1 MAKGGRSKR
10 WTRAQG
16 SDRSTITQNSK
27 NGTTW
32 SFSNGSGNSRT
43 TVSHRPDGRIVRT
56 TTVRHGDGYT
66 SRTSQTVSGK
76 KERQKS
82 YSRPLPQTRGN
93 LHDGLG
99 VADVI
104 IGCLLLVKWSVLLV
118 KWLVTK
124 KWFWFAVGTYL
135 IYVAIVNVLQANIGY

>member
-10 WTRAQG
+10 WTHTQG
-16 SDRSTITQNSK
+16 SDRSTVTQNSK

-56 TTVRHGDGYT
+56 TTVRYGDGYT
-66 SRTSQTVSGK
+66 SRTSTVSGK

-82 YSRPLPQTRGN
+82 YSHPLRRTRGN
-93 LHDGLG
+93 SPDGLELIG
-99 VADVI
+99 PII
-104 IGCLLLVKWSVLLV
+104 IGCLLLVKW
-118 KWLVTK
+118 LVTK
-124 KWFWFAVGTYL
+124 EWFWFGVFTCLVFMVIEASS
-135 IYVAIVNVLQANIGY
+135 

>member
-1 MAKGGRSKR
+1 MAKGGLSKR
-10 WTRAQG
+10 WTRTQG
-16 SDRSTITQNSK
+16 SDRSTVTQNSK
-27 NGTTW
+27 NGITL
-32 SFSNGSGNSRT
+32 SYSNGSGNSRT
-43 TVSHRPDGRIVRT
+43 TMSHRPDGRIVRT

-82 YSRPLPQTRGN
+82 YSRPLHRTRGN
-93 LHDGLG
+93 SSDGLEL
-99 VADVI
+99 VDAV
-104 IGCLLLVKWSVLLV
+104 IGCLLLV

-135 IYVAIVNVLQANIGY
+135 LYAAIVNVLQANIGY

>member
-1 MAKGGRSKR
+1 MSKR
-10 WTRAQG
+10 WTRTQG
-16 SDRSTITQNSK
+16 SDRSTVTQNSK
-27 NGTTW
+27 NGITR
-32 SFSNGSGNSRT
+32 SYSNGSGNSRT
-43 TVSHRPDGRIVRT
+43 TMSHRPDGRIVRT

-82 YSRPLPQTRGN
+82 YSRPLRRTRGN
-93 LHDGLG
+93 SSDGLEL
-99 VADVI
+99 VDAI
-104 IGCLLLVKWSVLLV
+104 IGCLLLV

-135 IYVAIVNVLQANIGY
+135 LYAAIVNVLQANIGY

>member
-10 WTRAQG
+10 WTRTQG
-16 SDRSTITQNSK
+16 SDRSTVTQNSK
-27 NGTTW
+27 NGITW
-32 SFSNGSGNSRT
+32 SYSNGSGNSRT
-43 TVSHRPDGRIVRT
+43 TMSHRPDGRIVRT

-82 YSRPLPQTRGN
+82 YSRPLRRTKQNSYGN
-93 LHDGLG
+93 EGLI
-99 VADVI
+99 DLI
-104 IGCLLLVKWSVLLV
+104 IGCLFLV

-124 KWFWFAVGTYL
+124 KWFWIGLGAYL
-135 IYVAIVNVLQANIGY
+135 LYAGIVNVLRANIGY

>member
-10 WTRAQG
+10 WTRTQG
-16 SDRSTITQNSK
+16 SDRSTVTQNSK

-32 SFSNGSGNSRT
+32 TFSNGSGNSRT
-43 TVSHRPDGRIVRT
+43 TMSHRPDGRIVRT

-82 YSRPLPQTRGN
+82 YSRPLRRTRGN
-93 LHDGLG
+93 SSDGLELID
-99 VADVI
+99 AI
-104 IGCLLLVKWSVLLV
+104 IGCLLLV

-135 IYVAIVNVLQANIGY
+135 LYAAIVNVLQANIGY

>member
-10 WTRAQG
+10 WTRTQG
-16 SDRSTITQNSK
+16 SDRSTVTQNSK

-56 TTVRHGDGYT
+56 TTVRYGDGYT

-82 YSRPLPQTRGN
+82 YSSPLRRTRGN
-93 LHDGLG
+93 SSDGLELVG
-99 VADVI
+99 PII
-104 IGCLLLVKWSVLLV
+104 IGCLLLV

-135 IYVAIVNVLQANIGY
+135 LYAAIVNVLQANIGY

>member
-10 WTRAQG
+10 WTRTQG
-16 SDRSTITQNSK
+16 SDRSTVTQNSK

-43 TVSHRPDGRIVRT
+43 TMSHRPDGRIVRT

-66 SRTSQTVSGK
+66 SRTSTVSGK

-82 YSRPLPQTRGN
+82 YSRPLRRTRGN
-93 LHDGLG
+93 SSDGLELIG
-99 VADVI
+99 PII
-104 IGCLLLVKWSVLLV
+104 IGCLLLVKW
-118 KWLVTK
+118 LVTK
-124 KWFWFAVGTYL
+124 EWFWFGVFTCL
-135 IYVAIVNVLQANIGY
+135 VFMTIGASL

>member
-10 WTRAQG
+10 WTRTQG
-16 SDRSTITQNSK
+16 SDRSTVTQNSK
-27 NGTTW
+27 NGITW
-32 SFSNGSGNSRT
+32 SYSNGSGNSRT
-43 TVSHRPDGRIVRT
+43 TMSHRPDGRIVRT

-82 YSRPLPQTRGN
+82 YSRPLPRTRGN
-93 LHDGLG
+93 SLDGLG
-99 VADVI
+99 LGDVI
-104 IGCLLLVKWSVLLV
+104 IGCLLLV

-135 IYVAIVNVLQANIGY
+135 LYAAIVNVLQANIGY

>member
-1 MAKGGRSKR
+1 MSKR
-10 WTRAQG
+10 WTRSQG
-16 SDRSTITQNSK
+16 SDRSTVTQNSK
-27 NGTTW
+27 NGITW
-32 SFSNGSGNSRT
+32 SYSNGSGNSRT
-43 TVSHRPDGRIVRT
+43 TMSHRPDGRIVRT

-82 YSRPLPQTRGN
+82 YSRPLRRTRGN
-93 LHDGLG
+93 SSDGLEL
-99 VADVI
+99 VDAI
-104 IGCLLLVKWSVLLV
+104 IGCLLLV

-135 IYVAIVNVLQANIGY
+135 LYAAIVNVLQANIGY

>member
-1 MAKGGRSKR
+1 MAKGGMSKR
-10 WTRAQG
+10 WTRSQG
-16 SDRSTITQNSK
+16 SDRSTITQNTK

-32 SFSNGSGNSRT
+32 SYSNGSGNSRT
-43 TVSHRPDGRIVRT
+43 TISQRPDGRTVRT
-56 TTVRHGDGYT
+56 ITTRYADGYT

-82 YSRPLPQTRGN
+82 YSRPLRRTRGN
-93 LHDGLG
+93 SSDGLEL
-99 VADVI
+99 VDAI
-104 IGCLLLVKWSVLLV
+104 IGCLLLV

-135 IYVAIVNVLQANIGY
+135 LYAAIVNVLQTNIGY

>member
-1 MAKGGRSKR
+1 MAKGGMSKR
-10 WTRAQG
+10 WTRSQG
-16 SDRSTITQNSK
+16 SDRSTVTQNSK
-27 NGTTW
+27 NGITW
-32 SFSNGSGNSRT
+32 SYSNGSGNSRT
-43 TVSHRPDGRIVRT
+43 TMSHRPDGRIVRT

-82 YSRPLPQTRGN
+82 YSRPLRRTRGN
-93 LHDGLG
+93 SSDGLEL
-99 VADVI
+99 VDAV
-104 IGCLLLVKWSVLLV
+104 IGCLLLV

-135 IYVAIVNVLQANIGY
+135 LYAAIVNVLQANIGY

>member
-10 WTRAQG
+10 WTRTQG
-16 SDRSTITQNSK
+16 SDRSTVTQNSK

-66 SRTSQTVSGK
+66 SRTSTVSGK

-82 YSRPLPQTRGN
+82 YSRPLRRTRGN
-93 LHDGLG
+93 SSDGLEL
-99 VADVI
+99 VDAV
-104 IGCLLLVKWSVLLV
+104 IGCLLLV

-135 IYVAIVNVLQANIGY
+135 LYAAIVNVLQANIGY

>member
-1 MAKGGRSKR
+1 MSKR
-10 WTRAQG
+10 WTRSQG
-16 SDRSTITQNSK
+16 GDRSTVTQNSK
-27 NGTTW
+27 NGTTL
-32 SFSNGSGNSRT
+32 SYSNGSGNSRT
-43 TVSHRPDGRIVRT
+43 TMSHRPDGRIVRT

-82 YSRPLPQTRGN
+82 YSRPLRRTRGN
-93 LHDGLG
+93 SSDGLEL
-99 VADVI
+99 VDAV
-104 IGCLLLVKWSVLLV
+104 IGCLLLV

-135 IYVAIVNVLQANIGY
+135 LYAAIVNVLQANIGY

>member
-1 MAKGGRSKR
+1 MSKR
-10 WTRAQG
+10 WTRSQG
-16 SDRSTITQNSK
+16 SDRSTVTQNSK
-27 NGTTW
+27 NGITL
-32 SFSNGSGNSRT
+32 SYSNGSGNSRT
-43 TVSHRPDGRIVRT
+43 TMSHRPDGRIVRT

-82 YSRPLPQTRGN
+82 YSRPLHRTRGN
-93 LHDGLG
+93 SSDGLELG
-99 VADVI
+99 DVI
-104 IGCLLLVKWSVLLV
+104 IGCLLLV

-135 IYVAIVNVLQANIGY
+135 LYAAIVNVLQANIGY

>member
-1 MAKGGRSKR
+1 MSKR
-10 WTRAQG
+10 WTRTQG
-16 SDRSTITQNSK
+16 SDRSTVTQNSK
-27 NGTTW
+27 NGTTH
-32 SFSNGSGNSRT
+32 SYSDGSGNSRT
-43 TVSHRPDGRIVRT
+43 TMSHRPDGRIVRT

-82 YSRPLPQTRGN
+82 YSRPLRRTRGN
-93 LHDGLG
+93 SSDGLEL
-99 VADVI
+99 VDAI
-104 IGCLLLVKWSVLLV
+104 IGCLLLV

-135 IYVAIVNVLQANIGY
+135 IYAAIVNVLQANIGY

>member
-1 MAKGGRSKR
+1 MAKGGLSKR
-10 WTRAQG
+10 TTRTQG
-16 SDRSTITQNSK
+16 SDRSTVTQNSK
-27 NGTTW
+27 NGITW
-32 SFSNGSGNSRT
+32 SYSNGSGNSRT
-43 TVSHRPDGRIVRT
+43 TMSHRPDGRIVRT

-82 YSRPLPQTRGN
+82 YSRPLRRTRGN
-93 LHDGLG
+93 SSDGLEL
-99 VADVI
+99 VDAI
-104 IGCLLLVKWSVLLV
+104 IGCLLLV

-135 IYVAIVNVLQANIGY
+135 LYAAIVNVLQANIGY